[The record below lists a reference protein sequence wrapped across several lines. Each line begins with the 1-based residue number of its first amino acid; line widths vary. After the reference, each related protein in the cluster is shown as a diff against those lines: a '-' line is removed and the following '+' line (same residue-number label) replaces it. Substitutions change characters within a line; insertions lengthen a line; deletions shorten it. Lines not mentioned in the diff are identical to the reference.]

1 MLLVLFEASVLPFFL
16 IFGVQLNLLLVS
28 ILAVQFLGFFEEA
41 NYGAF
46 LGGCLLDLL
55 TGRLFGLSSLTLL
68 LLNGLASLVRRFV
81 AGSFPIL
88 LLLTFTLSVVF
99 RAVQVVPVFN
109 LPALC
114 KGAFLDMVVMV
125 VVYPS
130 LRYLE
135 KSVFGRRELKV
146 GL

>member
-1 MLLVLFEASVLPFFL
+1 MRYQPSPLLV
-16 IFGVQLNLLLVS
+16 ILLAL
-28 ILAVQFLGFFEEA
+28 QFLGLAKESY
-41 NYGAF
+41 YGAF
-46 LGGCLLDLL
+46 FGGILLDLL
-55 TGRLFGLSSLTLL
+55 TGRPFGLGSLTLL
-68 LLNGLASLVRRFV
+68 LLNGAASLARRFV

-88 LLLTFTLSVVF
+88 LILTFALSVVF
-99 RAVQVVPVFN
+99 RAVQVVPIFN

-114 KGAFLDMVVMV
+114 KGAFLDVVAMVA
-125 VVYPS
+125 VYPA